1 MQSTAPPN
9 RSVEFSR
16 HKLGGVLTSLALTGA
31 TTGTLLDGIHTRVQL
46 LTYDSMPI
54 VVGGLHTSVWIPPL
68 LATFYVA
75 LGGLVLF
82 LDYRMAAMGDRTTH
96 HAMRHAKLSRMAL
109 SVG

>member
-1 MQSTAPPN
+1 
-9 RSVEFSR
+9 VEFSR
-16 HKLGGVLTSLALTGA
+16 HKLGGVFTTLALTGA
-31 TTGTLLDGIHTRVQL
+31 TTGTFLDGIHTRVHV
-46 LTYDSMPI
+46 LTYDSLPLSI
-54 VVGGLHTSVWIPPL
+54 GGLHTSAWIPPL

-82 LDYRMAAMGDRTTH
+82 LDYRMAALGDKTTH